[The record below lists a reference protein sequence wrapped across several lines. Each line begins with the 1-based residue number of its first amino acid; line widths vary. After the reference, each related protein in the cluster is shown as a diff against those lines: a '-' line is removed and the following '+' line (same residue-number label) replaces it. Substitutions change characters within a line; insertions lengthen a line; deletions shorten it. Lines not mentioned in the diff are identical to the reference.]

1 MCKDNQGGRF
11 YVELMGF
18 FNSHFSLVTFQF
30 ITVLSVQKTFRFMVV
45 SEAITLELL
54 LNLT

>member
-1 MCKDNQGGRF
+1 M
-11 YVELMGF
+11 ELMGF

-30 ITVLSVQKTFRFMVV
+30 ITVLSVQKTFRFMFV